1 MHLLIIIINNE
12 NMKKSKIIFLTMAFA
27 AFSFVNQ
34 SAFAQDNFM
43 VNVENS
49 SLTWKGYKPTGSH
62 TGTITLASG
71 NIEVKNN
78 KLTGGTFVADM
89 STIKDA
95 DGSAKLEGHLKSEDF
110 FEIAV
115 FPTSKFEITKTE
127 INAGKIQVTGN
138 MTIKG
143 ITKQITFPAT
153 LAVSKDNVTL
163 ISETFQI
170 NRADFNV
177 KYKSKTFFNDLKD
190 KFVNDE
196 FDFQVTIIATK

>member
-1 MHLLIIIINNE
+1 
-12 NMKKSKIIFLTMAFA
+12 MKKSKLILFSIAFV
-27 AFSFVNQ
+27 AFSFVSQ
-34 SAFAQDNFM
+34 SAFAQDNFK
-43 VNVENS
+43 VTIENS
-49 SLTWKGYKPTGSH
+49 KLTWKGYKPTGDH
-62 TGTITLASG
+62 TGTITLAYG
-71 NIEVKNN
+71 NIVLKNN

-115 FPTSKFEITKTE
+115 FPTSKFEITKSE
-127 INAGKIQVTGN
+127 IKAGKIQVTGN

-153 LAVSKDNVTL
+153 LSVNKDNVTL
-163 ISETFQI
+163 TSETFQI

-196 FDFQVTIIATK
+196 FDFQVTIVAKK

>member
-1 MHLLIIIINNE
+1 
-12 NMKKSKIIFLTMAFA
+12 MKKSKLILFAMAFA
-27 AFSFVNQ
+27 AFSFVGL
-34 SAFAQDNFM
+34 SAFAQDNFK

-49 SLTWKGYKPTGSH
+49 KLTWKGYKPTGSH

-71 NIEVKNN
+71 NIVIKNN
-78 KLTGGTFVADM
+78 KLIVGSFVADM

-95 DGSAKLEGHLKSEDF
+95 DGSAKLEGHLKSADF
-110 FEIAV
+110 FEVAA

-127 INAGKIQVTGN
+127 VKGAKIHVTGN

-143 ITKQITFPAT
+143 ITKQITFPAAF
-153 LAVSKDNVTL
+153 AVNKDNAILT
-163 ISETFQI
+163 SDTFQI

-190 KFVNDE
+190 KFVNDD
-196 FDFQVTIIATK
+196 FDFQVTIVAKK

>member
-1 MHLLIIIINNE
+1 
-12 NMKKSKIIFLTMAFA
+12 MKKSKLILFSIAFA
-27 AFSFVNQ
+27 AFSFVSQ
-34 SAFAQDNFM
+34 SAFAQDNFK
-43 VNVENS
+43 VTTENS
-49 SLTWKGYKPTGSH
+49 KLTWKGYKPTGDH

-71 NIEVKNN
+71 NIVLKNN

-110 FEIAV
+110 FEIVV
-115 FPTSKFEITKTE
+115 FPTSKFEIIKSE
-127 INAGKIQVTGN
+127 IKAGKIQVTGN

-153 LAVSKDNVTL
+153 LSVNKDNVTFT
-163 ISETFQI
+163 SETFQI

-190 KFVNDE
+190 KFVNDD
-196 FDFQVTIIATK
+196 FDFQVTIVAKK